1 MGSVFADAP
10 LARRL
15 ETAEGHGNAAFIDAQ
30 ARREPY
36 SGAIRTTVAGTLVMF
51 AGVGSPITQTFC
63 LGILERPTER
73 DFDAIE
79 RFFTSRG
86 SAVFHEVS
94 PHAGA
99 DLYAAL
105 AGRGYKPI
113 ELSNVMYQ
121 PIDPPSRPEGAPAWS
136 RRSSLDLSRAEADA
150 STGRAVNPKL
160 RVRMVEAS
168 EADWYGTI
176 ASRGW
181 SEMPEVLPFIHGFA
195 RSSVEVATCFVAE
208 LEGQAI
214 ATAALFMHEGVALLA
229 GASTVPEGR
238 RNGAQLAL
246 LDARLRLAVSRGCD
260 IAMMVAAPGSASQRN
275 AERNG
280 FRVAYTRT
288 KWQL

>member
-1 MGSVFADAP
+1 MPTPFADLA

-15 ETAEGHGNAAFIDAQ
+15 ESTEGHGNAAFIDAQ

-36 SGAIRTTVAGTLVMF
+36 SGAIRTSIAGTLLMF
-51 AGVGSPITQTFC
+51 AGVGSPITQTFG
-63 LGILERPTER
+63 LGMQERPTER
-73 DFDAIE
+73 DLDAIE
-79 RFFTSRG
+79 RFFSSRG

-99 DLYAAL
+99 ELCATL
-105 AGRGYKPI
+105 AGRGYRPI

-121 PIDPPSRPEGAPAWS
+121 PIDGNIG
-136 RRSSLDLSRAEADA
+136 L
-150 STGRAVNPKL
+150 TVNPEL
-160 RVRMVEAS
+160 RLRKVEKH
-168 EADWYGTI
+168 ETDWYGAVVT
-176 ASRGW
+176 RGW
-181 SEMPEVLPFIHGFA
+181 SEMPEVLPFMQGFA
-195 RSSVEVATCFVAE
+195 RSSVEVCDCFVAE
-208 LEGQAI
+208 LAGDAI
-214 ATAALFMHEGVALLA
+214 AAAALFMHEGVALLA

-246 LDARLRLAVSRGCD
+246 LDTRLRFAASHGCD
-260 IAMMVAAPGSASQRN
+260 LAMMVAAPGSASQRN

>member
-1 MGSVFADAP
+1 MISVFADAP

-15 ETAEGHGNAAFIDAQ
+15 ETTEGHGNAAFIEAQ

-36 SGAIRTTVAGTLVMF
+36 SGAIRTTIAGTLVMF

-63 LGILERPTER
+63 LGIHEPPGEK
-73 DFDAIE
+73 DFSAIE

-86 SAVFHEVS
+86 SPVFHEVC

-99 DLYAAL
+99 DLYATL

-121 PIDPPSRPEGAPAWS
+121 PID
-136 RRSSLDLSRAEADA
+136 SSIGL
-150 STGRAVNPKL
+150 TVNPRL
-160 RVRMVEAS
+160 RVRTVDAG
-168 EADWYGTI
+168 EADWYGTV

-181 SEMPEVLPFIHGFA
+181 SEMPEVVPFIQGFA

-246 LDARLRLAVSRGCD
+246 LDARLRLAVARGCD
-260 IAMMVAAPGSASQRN
+260 LAMMVAAPGSASQRN

>member
-1 MGSVFADAP
+1 MPPHPMPAPFADLP

-15 ETAEGHGNAAFIDAQ
+15 EATEGHGNAAFVDAQ

-36 SGAIRTTVAGTLVMF
+36 TGAMRTTIAGTLLMF

-63 LGILERPTER
+63 LGIHERPSER

-79 RFFTSRG
+79 RFFTSRA
-86 SAVFHEVS
+86 SPVFHEVS
-94 PHAGA
+94 PHAGVEVC
-99 DLYAAL
+99 AAL
-105 AGRGYKPI
+105 ANRGYKPV

-121 PIDPPSRPEGAPAWS
+121 PIDVATG
-136 RRSSLDLSRAEADA
+136 LD
-150 STGRAVNPKL
+150 VNPKL
-160 RVRMVEAS
+160 RVRTVDTT
-168 EADWYGTI
+168 EADWYG
-176 ASRGW
+176 AVAARGW
-181 SEMPEVLPFIHGFA
+181 SEMPEVLPFIQGFA

-208 LEGQAI
+208 LDGHAI

-260 IAMMVAAPGSASQRN
+260 LAMMVAAPGSASQRN

>member
-1 MGSVFADAP
+1 MSTPFADFA

-36 SGAIRTTVAGTLVMF
+36 SGAMRTTIAGTLVMF
-51 AGVGSPITQTFC
+51 AGVGSPITQTFG
-63 LGILERPTER
+63 LGIHERPGDR
-73 DFDAIE
+73 DFEAME

-94 PHAGA
+94 PHAGIEVIG
-99 DLYAAL
+99 AL
-105 AGRGYKPI
+105 SARGYKPI
-113 ELSNVMYQ
+113 EVSNVMYRA
-121 PIDPPSRPEGAPAWS
+121 IDAHTAFDVNPR
-136 RRSSLDLSRAEADA
+136 LNV
-150 STGRAVNPKL
+150 RAVEK
-160 RVRMVEAS
+160 S
-168 EADWYGTI
+168 EADWYGSI

-181 SEMPEVLPFIHGFA
+181 FEMPEVVPFIQGFA
-195 RSSVEVATCFVAE
+195 RSSVEVGTCFVGE
-208 LEGQAI
+208 LDGAAI
-214 ATAALFMHEGVALLA
+214 AAAALFMHDGVALLA

-246 LDARLRLAVSRGCD
+246 LDARLRAAASRGCD
-260 IAMMVAAPGSASQRN
+260 LAMMVAAPGSASQRN

>member
-1 MGSVFADAP
+1 MHVSPTGSNIHPHPMVTPFADLP

-15 ETAEGHGNAAFIDAQ
+15 ETTEGHGNAAFVEAQ

-36 SGAIRTTVAGTLVMF
+36 SGAMRTTIAGTLMMF

-63 LGILERPTER
+63 LGIHERPGDR
-73 DFDAIE
+73 DFDSIE

-86 SAVFHEVS
+86 SPVFHEVS
-94 PHAGA
+94 PHAGIEVW
-99 DLYAAL
+99 AAL
-105 AGRGYKPI
+105 ARRGYKPL
-113 ELSNVMYQ
+113 ELSNVLYQ
-121 PIDPPSRPEGAPAWS
+121 PIDAAT
-136 RRSSLDLSRAEADA
+136 SL
-150 STGRAVNPKL
+150 TVNPKL
-160 RVRMVEAS
+160 RIRMVEKH
-168 EADWYGTI
+168 EADWYG
-176 ASRGW
+176 AVAARGW
-181 SEMPEVLPFIHGFA
+181 SEMPEVLPFIQGFA
-195 RSSVEVATCFVAE
+195 RSSVEVASCLIAE
-208 LEGQAI
+208 LEGEAI
-214 ATAALFMHEGVALLA
+214 ATAALFMHDGVALLA

-260 IAMMVAAPGSASQRN
+260 LAMMVAAPGSASQRN

>member
-15 ETAEGHGNAAFIDAQ
+15 ETTEGHGNAAFIDAQ

-36 SGAIRTTVAGTLVMF
+36 SGAIRTTIAGTLVMF

-63 LGILERPTER
+63 LGILERPADR

-105 AGRGYKPI
+105 ARRGYKPI

-121 PIDPPSRPEGAPAWS
+121 PID
-136 RRSSLDLSRAEADA
+136 A
-150 STGRAVNPKL
+150 STGLTVNPRL
-160 RVRMVEAS
+160 RVRMVDTS

-195 RSSVEVATCFVAE
+195 RSSVEVATCLVAE

-260 IAMMVAAPGSASQRN
+260 LAMMVAAPGSASQRN